1 MDFKTILPS
10 VVASVIFAM
19 LSGYVVVN
27 GEVKALEAKQEEII
41 NRQVRQNDQL
51 RDEIRE
57 LHQGQN
63 EILRWLRDNN

>member
-1 MDFKTILPS
+1 MDFQTILPS
-10 VVASVIFAM
+10 VVVSVIFAM

-27 GEVKALEAKQEEII
+27 GEVKALEANQEEII

-57 LHQGQN
+57 LRQEQN

>member
-1 MDFKTILPS
+1 MDFQTILPS
-10 VVASVIFAM
+10 VVVSVIFAM

-57 LHQGQN
+57 LRQEQN